1 MSFIPENT
9 PFIALPTALKGK
21 VTPYQLTVIWV
32 LQSYYPNIWPSYATI
47 AKDAKMSRS
56 SVIRTVNEL
65 VELGLLQKQ
74 YRIDEFNQKTN
85 CYRVSI
91 WQQCKALPV
100 PDPTINGRYL
110 TGTGVV
116 SERHGGGVTET
127 LGWCQRDTGVVSEV
141 HPKKNNITKTNN
153 YKTIS
158 QKKPADKFFEPF
170 WTAYRNIPTSMR
182 VVSQSKKLAKAEFS
196 KLGKKTQEKILD
208 CLQADIRAR
217 SKQLKNDNFTPLF
230 PDCFRYLKNGQ
241 FEQYLLTVS
250 KKATTLGKPK
260 QNTPF

>member
-1 MSFIPENT
+1 M
-9 PFIALPTALKGK
+9 
-21 VTPYQLTVIWV
+21 
-32 LQSYYPNIWPSYATI
+32 
-47 AKDAKMSRS
+47 
-56 SVIRTVNEL
+56 
-65 VELGLLQKQ
+65 
-74 YRIDEFNQKTN
+74 
-85 CYRVSI
+85 
-91 WQQCKALPV
+91 
-100 PDPTINGRYL
+100 
-110 TGTGVV
+110 
-116 SERHGGGVTET
+116 
-127 LGWCQRDTGVVSEV
+127 SEV

-158 QKKPADKFFEPF
+158 SFFEPF
-170 WTAYRNIPTSMR
+170 WEAYRKIPTSMR

-241 FEQYLLTVS
+241 YEQYLLTVS
-250 KKATTLGKPK
+250 NKKTTLGKPQ

>member
-9 PFIALPTALKGK
+9 PFTSLPTALKGK
-21 VTPYQLTVIWV
+21 VTPYQLSVIWV

-100 PDPTINGRYL
+100 PDPAIHGRYL
-110 TGTGVV
+110 TGTG
-116 SERHGGGVTET
+116 GGVTQT
-127 LGWCQRDTGVVSEV
+127 LGGCQRDTGVVSEV

-158 QKKPADKFFEPF
+158 SFFEPF
-170 WTAYRNIPTSMR
+170 WEAYRKIPTSMR
-182 VVSQSKKLAKAEFS
+182 VVSQSKKLAKAEFA
-196 KLGKKTQEKILD
+196 KLNKKTQEKILD

-217 SKQLKNDNFTPLF
+217 SKQLNNDNFTPLF

-250 KKATTLGKPK
+250 KKPTTFKKPK
-260 QNTPF
+260 NTPF

>member
-21 VTPYQLTVIWV
+21 VTPYQLSVLWV
-32 LQSYYPNIWPSYATI
+32 LQSYYPNIWPSYQTI

-74 YRIDEFNQKTN
+74 YRIDELNQKTN

-91 WQQCKALPV
+91 WKHCKALPV
-100 PDPTINGRYL
+100 PNPVIQGGYL

-116 SERHGGGVTET
+116 SERNGGSITQT
-127 LGWCQRDTGVVSEV
+127 LGGCQGDTGVVSEV

-153 YKTIS
+153 YKNKS
-158 QKKPADKFFEPF
+158 FEPF
-170 WTAYRNIPTSMR
+170 WKAYLAIPKDMR
-182 VVSQSKKLAKAEFS
+182 TISLSKKPAYNEFMKLDAKTRD
-196 KLGKKTQEKILD
+196 KLKQ
-208 CLQADIRAR
+208 CLEADIRAR
-217 SKQLKNDNFTPLF
+217 TKQLKQDKFTPLF
-230 PDCFRYLKNGQ
+230 PDGHRWISKGQ
-241 FEQYLLTVS
+241 YEQYLLTPVN
-250 KKATTLGKPK
+250 KAVTFRKPK
-260 QNTPF
+260 NTPF

>member
-100 PDPTINGRYL
+100 PDPAINGRYL
-110 TGTGVV
+110 TGTGG
-116 SERHGGGVTET
+116 SVTQT
-127 LGWCQRDTGVVSEV
+127 LGGCQSDTGVVSEL

-158 QKKPADKFFEPF
+158 SFFEPF
-170 WTAYRNIPTSMR
+170 WEAYRKIPTSMR

-196 KLGKKTQEKILD
+196 KLSKKTQEKILD
-208 CLQADIRAR
+208 CLQAVSKHR

-230 PDCFRYLKNGQ
+230 PDCYKYLKNGQ

-260 QNTPF
+260 QTPF

>member
-21 VTPYQLTVIWV
+21 VTPYQLAVIWV

-74 YRIDEFNQKTN
+74 YRINEKNQRTN

-100 PDPTINGRYL
+100 PDPAINGRYL
-110 TGTGVV
+110 TGTGG
-116 SERHGGGVTET
+116 SITQT
-127 LGWCQRDTGVVSEV
+127 LGGCQSDTGVVSEV
-141 HPKKNNITKTNN
+141 HPNYNNLTKT
-153 YKTIS
+153 KLTIKLIS
-158 QKKPADKFFEPF
+158 TFFEPF
-170 WTAYRNIPTSMR
+170 WESYRKIPTSMR
-182 VVSQSKKLAKAEFS
+182 VVSQSKKLAKAEFM
-196 KLGKKTQEKILD
+196 KLSRKTQERLLQ
-208 CLQADIRAR
+208 CLEADIRAR

-230 PDCFRYLKNGQ
+230 PDCFRYIKNGQ
-241 FEQYLLTVS
+241 FEQYLLTAV
-250 KKATTLGKPK
+250 KKPTTFKK
-260 QNTPF
+260 HKNTPF